1 MPGGGLRGS
10 VQSLGSL
17 IERLDPAAAPAH
29 LEALSQRLRE
39 GAESD
44 RSVKQDRL
52 VQLLAASLRGGEVRV
67 TSPLDEMELGLVRDH
82 VSRRAANTGGAIETA
97 PES

>member
-29 LEALSQRLRE
+29 LEALSQRLRD

-44 RSVKQDRL
+44 RTLEQDRL
-52 VQLLAASLRGGEVRV
+52 VRLLAASLRGGEVR
-67 TSPLDEMELGLVRDH
+67 TLSPLDETELGLVRDY
-82 VSRRAANTGGAIETA
+82 VSRRAANTGGRD
-97 PES
+97 